1 VRRSV
6 DNTLSGEII
15 TGPDQTNTMADVKP
29 VVTIDEDATSTD
41 RKKKR
46 WDIRAVKWLE
56 KDVQGFWCIRGR
68 QQRGKWLLQLLVLV
82 QFSFVG
88 GVDIY
93 TLLWASAGFVHR
105 AAAASLAVSIL
116 ASGINMF
123 NSLRFREA
131 YDVFMLYLLVGIVW
145 ASIEII
151 LKAFSLHVLNAA
163 DSGDGATCTILVLF
177 YLDLTAFG
185 ILKLCTIL
193 YFGLIIYLNTLD
205 EDQEKK
211 GSKEIKNEPTPDEEK

>member
-1 VRRSV
+1 MV
-6 DNTLSGEII
+6 
-15 TGPDQTNTMADVKP
+15 DVKR
-29 VVTIDEDATSTD
+29 VVTIDQDATSTD
-41 RKKKR
+41 RKKKS

-56 KDVQGFWCIRGR
+56 KDVQGFWCIRGC
-68 QQRGKWLLQLLVLV
+68 QQRGKWLLQLLVLI

-93 TLLWASAGFVHR
+93 TVLWASAGFVHR

-131 YDVFMLYLLVGIVW
+131 FDVFMLYLLVGIVW

-185 ILKLCTIL
+185 VLKLCAIL
-193 YFGLIIYLNTLD
+193 WFGLIIYLNAVN
-205 EDQEKK
+205 EGQEKK
-211 GSKEIKNEPTPDEEK
+211 GSSSIGDEKLYDP